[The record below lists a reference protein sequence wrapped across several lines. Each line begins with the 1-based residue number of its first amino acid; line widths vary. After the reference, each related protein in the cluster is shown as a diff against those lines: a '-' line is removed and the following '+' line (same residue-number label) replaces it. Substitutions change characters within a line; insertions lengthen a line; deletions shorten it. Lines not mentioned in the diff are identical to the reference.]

1 MVAYFVAQIKWDSP
15 DAREAYIRG
24 LSGMVE
30 KHGGR
35 FLVTSSDARVVE
47 GEWLPGRLVVVE
59 FPTRAALR
67 AWYDSEE
74 YRPILEL
81 RLKGSRSN
89 AIVVEGN
96 PPSPVR

>member
-1 MVAYFVAQIKWDSP
+1 MVAYFMAQIKWDSSE
-15 DAREAYIRG
+15 ARETYIKG

-35 FLVTSSDARVVE
+35 FIVTSSESKVVE
-47 GEWLPGRLVVVE
+47 GEWLPGRLVVIE
-59 FPTRAALR
+59 FPTIGALR

-74 YRPILEL
+74 YRPLLEQ
-81 RLKGSRSN
+81 RLKSSHST

-96 PPSPVR
+96 PPPPAR